1 MNYAALSTD
10 IKKSSV
16 NWALNSTWMEQAVSF
31 HNKIIETV
39 VDQYKYSE
47 INPVLLPNCPEGDAY
62 TYFFKNKDMETLREK
77 VIEIGLQI
85 QATLDDQR
93 KMDSPLTVTGY
104 VGEPEFKGKIFIRIG
119 IAFGVE
125 APFEY
130 YFCRYRPNSSDC
142 RNYNGK
148 VMGKGKVT
156 SYRGTVISMSE
167 LAEQRADYRYV
178 MGKEMMVPS
187 ITECYMDDGHKFRR
201 IAKVVGFSLLRVEPN
216 TRPISKEITGYCIFV
231 EYKRVLSDDL
241 VKTNPYML
249 AMIGKEYASIHFEA
263 NSAIDEWLA
272 GHEDY
277 EGGLVK
283 EKRDSSSMY
292 VIKRKGTSSTSSVED
307 MISLY
312 KKMLILLSDLPF
324 GSCIGVAFGKM
335 QEKTV
340 KRGEETFYDY
350 FQTTVNNAARM
361 AMIDF
366 SYASKWGYRV
376 KNQHVN
382 RLAFTTDNIDKV
394 IAGLIKDDVFLSV
407 DKIPLKSLNAGG
419 NETITVISSASK
431 GWETLREGDEVSF
444 RASGNIRTLKKASN
458 DGTTYRIGNQRVPRR
473 DLIKL

>member
-16 NWALNSTWMEQAVSF
+16 NWALNSEWMEKAVSY
-31 HNKIIETV
+31 HNAIIEKIVGEYTT
-39 VDQYKYSE
+39 
-47 INPVLLPNCPEGDAY
+47 INPKLLPNCPEGDAY
-62 TYFFKNKDMETLREK
+62 TYFFKHENMERLRSL
-77 VIEIGLQI
+77 VIEIGLRIQSQLHNERIAENSILKESCDSLTCEYRGQI
-85 QATLDDQR
+85 F
-93 KMDSPLTVTGY
+93 V
-104 VGEPEFKGKIFIRIG
+104 RIG
-119 IAFGVE
+119 IAFGLE

-130 YFCRYRPNSSDC
+130 YFCRYRPNPSDC

-167 LAEQRADYRYV
+167 LAEQRADYKYV
-178 MGKEMMVPS
+178 MGKLMMVPS

-201 IAKVVGFSLLRVEPN
+201 IAKVVDFTPLKIRMGK
-216 TRPISKEITGYCIFV
+216 SKSEEITGYCIFV
-231 EYKRVLSDDL
+231 EYKRALSDDL
-241 VKTNPYML
+241 VKTNPYMRE
-249 AMIGKEYASIHFEA
+249 MIGKEYASIHFEA

-292 VIKRKGTSSTSSVED
+292 VIKRNGTSSTSGVKD
-307 MISLY
+307 MVSLY
-312 KKMLILLSDLPF
+312 KKMLILLSDLPY

-335 QEKTV
+335 QQKTV
-340 KRGEETFYDY
+340 KRETNTYYDY

-382 RLAFTTDNIDKV
+382 RLAFTSDNIDNV

>member
-16 NWALNSTWMEQAVSF
+16 NWALKSTWMEQAVSY
-31 HNKIIETV
+31 HNAIIEKIVGEYTT
-39 VDQYKYSE
+39 
-47 INPVLLPNCPEGDAY
+47 INPKLLPNCPEGDAY
-62 TYFFKNKDMETLREK
+62 TYFFKHEDMETLRRL
-77 VIEIGLQI
+77 VVTVGLRI
-85 QATLDDQR
+85 QSELHNERGQDF
-93 KMDSPLTVTGY
+93 SPLTVTDY

-167 LAEQRADYRYV
+167 LAEQRADYKYV

-201 IAKVVGFSLLRVEPN
+201 IAKVVDFTPLNIQMGRSN
-216 TRPISKEITGYCIFV
+216 STEITGYCIFV
-231 EYKRVLSDDL
+231 EYKRALSDDL
-241 VKTNPYML
+241 VKTNPYMRE
-249 AMIGKEYASIHFEA
+249 MIGKEYASIHFEA

-272 GHEDY
+272 GHENY

-292 VIKRKGTSSTSSVED
+292 VIKHKGSANPKAKN

-340 KRGEETFYDY
+340 TRLNNTYYDY

-376 KNQHVN
+376 KNQHIN
-382 RLAFTTDNIDKV
+382 RLAFTSDNIDKV
-394 IAGLIKDDVFLSV
+394 ITGLLDADVFLSV
-407 DKIPLKSLNAGG
+407 DKVPLKTLNAGG
-419 NETITVISSASK
+419 NDTITVISSASK
-431 GWETLREGDEVSF
+431 GWETLREGDKVKF
-444 RASGNIRTLKKASN
+444 RASSTKKTLKKASN

>member
-16 NWALNSTWMEQAVSF
+16 NWALNSEWMEKAVSY

-39 VDQYKYSE
+39 VGEYTT
-47 INPVLLPNCPEGDAY
+47 INPKLLPNCPEGDAY
-62 TYFFKNKDMETLREK
+62 TYFFKHENMETLRSL
-77 VIEIGLQI
+77 VIEIGLRI
-85 QATLDDQR
+85 QSQLHNERDR
-93 KMDSPLTVTGY
+93 DSSLTVTGY

-167 LAEQRADYRYV
+167 LAEQRADYKYV
-178 MGKEMMVPS
+178 MKDLMVPS

-201 IAKVVGFSLLRVEPN
+201 IAKDVNFSLLDIQVGRSNSE
-216 TRPISKEITGYCIFV
+216 EITGYCIFV
-231 EYKRVLSDDL
+231 EYKRALSDDL
-241 VKTNPYML
+241 VKTNPYMRE
-249 AMIGKEYASIHFEA
+249 MIGKEYASIHFEA
-263 NSAIDEWLA
+263 NSAVDEWLA
-272 GHEDY
+272 GHEYY

-292 VIKRKGTSSTSSVED
+292 VIKRKGASSTSSVED

-324 GSCIGVAFGKM
+324 GSCIGVAFGEM

-340 KRGEETFYDY
+340 TRENNTYYDY

-382 RLAFTTDNIDKV
+382 RLAFTSDNIDNV
-394 IAGLIKDDVFLSV
+394 ITGLIKDDVFLSV

-419 NETITVISSASK
+419 KETITVISSASK
-431 GWETLREGDEVSF
+431 GWETLREGDKVKY
-444 RASGNIRTLKKASN
+444 RASNNTRTLKKASN